1 MGELAGKTVLVAGVG
16 PDLGRS
22 IALIAAR
29 EGADVVL
36 AARTESRLAE
46 VAKEIDGLGRRAHVV
61 PCDLTDRE
69 SAQLLATAVS
79 QIHCLA
85 YNALAMPPIKP
96 LMRVDLDALG
106 PAFEQ
111 NPVAALRLTRA
122 LVDVGLESVVYVN
135 SMVTRFSEPTMGPYK
150 LAKSALYAMAQ
161 TLATELGPRG
171 IRVNTVAPG
180 HIWGSSLEWYF
191 SYLAHKRGVEPQAI
205 YDETA
210 AGTDLKRLVQPEE
223 IAETVIF
230 LLSERARAVTGQ
242 CLDVN
247 CGEYHH

>member
-1 MGELAGKTVLVAGVG
+1 MGELDGKTVLVAGVG

-36 AARTESRLAE
+36 AARTESRLVE
-46 VAKEIDGLGRRAHVV
+46 VAKEIDGLGRRALVV
-61 PCDLTDRE
+61 RCDLTDPE
-69 SAQLLATAVS
+69 SAQRLAAATD

-85 YNALAMPPIKP
+85 YNALAMPPIKA

-135 SMVTRFSEPTMGPYK
+135 SMVTRYSEPIMGPYK
-150 LAKSALYAMAQ
+150 LAKSALLAMGQ

-171 IRVNTVAPG
+171 IRVNSVAPG
-180 HIWGSSLEWYF
+180 HIQGYSLDFYF
-191 SYLAHKRGVEPQAI
+191 SYLAHKRGVEPAVI
-205 YDETA
+205 AEETV
-210 AGTDLKRLVQPEE
+210 AGSDLKRLVQPDE
-223 IAETVIF
+223 IAEAVVF
-230 LLSERARAVTGQ
+230 LLSQRARAITGQ
-242 CLDVN
+242 CLDIN
-247 CGEYHH
+247 CGEFHH